1 MLGGYQKDLFQ
12 ARMQG
17 GLLLPG
23 TGQSIKTER
32 FGLGLAGFQGL
43 LKYPS
48 MTLKNSEKPLLLD
61 VIC

>member
-1 MLGGYQKDLFQ
+1 MLGS
-12 ARMQG
+12 
-17 GLLLPG
+17 LLLPSDAG
-23 TGQSIKTER
+23 QRLKTGR

-61 VIC
+61 VIG

>member
-1 MLGGYQKDLFQ
+1 
-12 ARMQG
+12 MQG
-17 GLLLPG
+17 DLLLPG
-23 TGQSIKTER
+23 TGQSLKTER